1 MSPMSSLCRAQ
12 LNARFCS
19 RTLATHAP
27 SIPIASTSTS
37 SPLVPNNTKIKS
49 QKPIIG
55 TSILLNRSPI
65 LTRSPT
71 PFERAYYSY
80 QARLRRALHNPFP
93 YDFYFK
99 QGSILET
106 RFNMEERKREKI
118 AFGPTFG
125 VEDELDKEKAAANQ
139 AAAEQL
145 AEQEG
150 ENEEM
155 MPRVHPSD
163 TARDMKSLDRKG
175 RRNIYLLLQGHND
188 VWCFPQGNLVKGE
201 LLHQAAHRDMLAQC
215 GERMDAWIVSRNPI
229 GMYKSEAKLPA
240 NGTQLPEEVSFFFK
254 AHIMAGQVHPNKE
267 KIKDFAWLTKQEI
280 EPLVSKHYWE
290 GVKDMLSDY

>member
-1 MSPMSSLCRAQ
+1 MSSMSSLCRAQ

-27 SIPIASTSTS
+27 STSPPPVLNYT
-37 SPLVPNNTKIKS
+37 NTKTF
-49 QKPIIG
+49 KPIIG

-80 QARLRRALHNPFP
+80 QARIRRALHNPFP

-106 RFNMEERKREKI
+106 RFNIEERKREKI

-125 VEDELDKEKAAANQ
+125 VEDELDREKAAANQ

-163 TARDMKSLDRKG
+163 TARDTKSLDRKG
-175 RRNIYLLLQGHND
+175 RRNVWLLLQDHND
-188 VWCFPQGNLVKGE
+188 LWRFPQGNIVKGE
-201 LLHQAAHRDMLAQC
+201 LLHQAAHRDMFAQC
-215 GERMDAWIVSRNPI
+215 GERIDAWIVSRSPI
-229 GMYKSEAKLPA
+229 GMYKPEPKLSAK
-240 NGTQLPEEVSFFFK
+240 GTPLPEEVSFFFK
-254 AHIMAGQVHPNKE
+254 AHIMAGQVHPDKE
-267 KIKDFAWLTKQEI
+267 KTKDFAWLTKQEI